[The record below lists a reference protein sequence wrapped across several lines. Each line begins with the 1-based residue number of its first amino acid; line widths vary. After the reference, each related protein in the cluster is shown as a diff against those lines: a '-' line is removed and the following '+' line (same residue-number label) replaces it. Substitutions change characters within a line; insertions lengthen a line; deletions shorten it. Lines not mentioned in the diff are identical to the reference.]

1 MMRPLVSVPTPA
13 DYFDIAV
20 RRAMNDRKRAL
31 ADAAPLRSGVP
42 RGALEAADAR
52 FRADIKAAAD
62 EYAAE
67 LIEQCARSPRSQQDP
82 LWRGGSDVG

>member
-31 ADAAPLRSGVP
+31 ADAASLRSGAP
-42 RGALEAADAR
+42 RGALEAADSR
-52 FRADIKAAAD
+52 FRADVKAAAD
-62 EYAAE
+62 EYAAA
-67 LIEQCARSPRSQQDP
+67 LIEAHARSPRSQQDP
-82 LWRGGSDVG
+82 RQQNGAAS